1 MTIERA
7 ITRRI
12 NGQSI
17 PCLEIRDGVQR
28 REWVG
33 HSGEEADAVF
43 GTIYKSRHDA
53 RVTATK
59 PNGEKRVF
67 AVFLYGATTDQAF
80 SAARTWLVGSAA

>member
-1 MTIERA
+1 MTTER
-7 ITRRI
+7 TMERRI
-12 NGQSI
+12 NGQLI

-33 HSGEEADAVF
+33 HSGEDADAVY

-53 RVTATK
+53 RVTAVQ
-59 PNGEKRVF
+59 PSGVSRVF
-67 AVFLYGATTDQAF
+67 AVFNYGATTDQAF